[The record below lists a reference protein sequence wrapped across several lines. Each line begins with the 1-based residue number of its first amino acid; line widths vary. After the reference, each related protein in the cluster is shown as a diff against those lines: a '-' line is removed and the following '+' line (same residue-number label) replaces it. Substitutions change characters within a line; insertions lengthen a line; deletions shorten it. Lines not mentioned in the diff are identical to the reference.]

1 MSRWSVLGSG
11 VSGICVATLLAE
23 RGETVEVI
31 DDEARQ
37 PASWFAGG
45 MLAPWCEAESAPA
58 EVITLGQHAAAWWQT
73 RVSSVVHQGTLVL
86 APPRDNPELNRFARM
101 TTAHQWVDP
110 ASLEPALENRFAR
123 GLFFPRE
130 AHLDPRRALAELR
143 DKLLQRGV
151 RFDARQPSGRII
163 DCRGI
168 HARAQL
174 SGLRAVRGEM
184 LILQSHEVTFSR
196 PIRLLHPR
204 FPCYLVPRRDGHFML
219 GATMIESDDASAISA
234 RAMMELLSA
243 AYTLHPALAEAR
255 VIESGSGLR
264 PAWPAN
270 LPEIHYHNGI
280 FYLNGMY
287 RHGFLL
293 APMMAEQLMQR
304 LSGEVSHEYSA

>member
-11 VSGICVATLLAE
+11 VSGLCVATLLAE

-58 EVITLGQHAAAWWQT
+58 DVITLGQHAAAWWQT
-73 RVSSVVHQGTLVL
+73 RVSSVVQQGTLVL

-130 AHLDPRRALAELR
+130 AHLDPRRALSELR

-184 LILQSHEVTFSR
+184 LILQSHEVSFSR

-204 FPCYLVPRRDGHFML
+204 FPCYLVPRRDGHFMP
-219 GATMIESDDASAISA
+219 GATVTGSDDA
-234 RAMMELLSA
+234 SA